1 MAIRHALCF
10 DDVLVIPQYSDICSR
25 KEVSLET
32 NLSPHYELDIPI
44 ISSPMD
50 TVTESSMAAAMSHLG
65 GLGIIHRYNSIA
77 EQAQLVSEAVG
88 MTKRDHA
95 PNVGF
100 AVGVGEDAIDRAMA
114 CVSAGANVICV
125 DIAHGYHSLMR
136 YTLETLRRTLG
147 TSIHIMAGNVATAEA
162 HQALSDWGA
171 DSVRVGIGGGSICST
186 RVKTGHGMPTFQS
199 VYDCAV
205 NGGDAAI
212 IADGGIRNSGDVVKS
227 IAAGADAVMIGSLL
241 AGTTEAP
248 GEVTTVDGEDVKM
261 YRGMASKDAQL
272 QWRGHYSSV
281 EGVTSHVKSSGHVEN
296 VVLDLTRGL
305 KSGLSYSGCRKIS
318 EFHSKCDIIQQ
329 TALGNTESGTHILN
343 RG

>member
-1 MAIRHALCF
+1 MKIRQALCF
-10 DDVLVIPQYSDICSR
+10 DDVLVVPKYSNIYSR
-25 KEVSLET
+25 KEVSLGT
-32 NLSPHYELDIPI
+32 KLSPHYELEVPI

-50 TVTESSMAAAMSHLG
+50 TVTESAMAAAMSHLG
-65 GLGIIHRYNSIA
+65 GLGVIHRYNSIA

-95 PNVGF
+95 PNIGF
-100 AVGVGEDAIDRAMA
+100 AIGVGDDAIERAAA

-125 DIAHGYHSLMR
+125 DIAHGYHSLMK
-136 YTLETLRRTLG
+136 YTLETLRRTFG
-147 TSIHIMAGNVATAEA
+147 TSIHIMAGNVATPEA

-205 NGGDAAI
+205 SGGSAAI
-212 IADGGIRNSGDVVKS
+212 IADGGIRNSGDIVKS

-241 AGTTEAP
+241 AGTPEAP
-248 GEVTTVDGEDVKM
+248 GEFTIVDGERVKA

-281 EGVTSHVKSSGHVEN
+281 EGVTSHVRSAGSVEG
-296 VVLDLTRGL
+296 VIFDLDRGL
-305 KSGLSYSGCRKIS
+305 RSGLSYSGCRGIS
-318 EFHSKCDIIQQ
+318 EFHSNCDIIQQ